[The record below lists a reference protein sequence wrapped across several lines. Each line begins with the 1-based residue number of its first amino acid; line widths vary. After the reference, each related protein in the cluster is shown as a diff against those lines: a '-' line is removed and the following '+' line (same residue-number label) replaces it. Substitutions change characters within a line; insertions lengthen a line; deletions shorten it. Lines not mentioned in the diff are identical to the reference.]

1 MKYIDK
7 ADKELGWKVHEHLV
21 SVGLETPM
29 TDAVKSRTDNQK
41 IDDIMPHVE
50 EILKIIGMDL
60 TDDSLMETPK
70 RVAKMYVRDLF
81 WGLDYDK
88 FPKCTTV
95 ENKMA
100 SPDEFV
106 LVKDITA
113 HSTCEHHL
121 VVIDSKMSIAYIPK
135 DKVLGI
141 SKLARVANFFAARP
155 SVQERTTHQICEALK
170 FILGT
175 NDVCVHMD
183 AVHYCMKARGIQDT
197 TASTVTMAASGKFAG
212 ESSNMRREFLSN
224 IVKK

>member
-41 IDDIMPHVE
+41 IDDIVPHVE

-100 SPDEFV
+100 APDEFV
-106 LVKDITA
+106 LVKDITV
-113 HSTCEHHL
+113 HSTCEHHM
-121 VVIDSKMSIAYIPK
+121 VVIDGLASIAYIPNK
-135 DKVLGI
+135 KVLGI
-141 SKLARVANFFAARP
+141 SKLARVASFFMSRL

-170 FILGT
+170 YILET
-175 NDVCVHMD
+175 DDVCVYVN
-183 AVHYCMKARGIQDT
+183 AVHYCMKARGIQDSS
-197 TASTVTMAASGKFAG
+197 ASTVTMAASGKFAG
-212 ESSNMRREFLSN
+212 ENSNMRREFLSN
-224 IVKK
+224 VNN